1 MADKAKNIA
10 AEAEFIEESQ
20 WLDKE
25 DIKKI
30 IPHRDPLLLVDEA
43 KLKIYHEKD
52 GDVKTS
58 VGRYT
63 VKGDEWFL
71 KGHFP
76 GNPVVPGV
84 VLCEMMAQAC
94 SVLLKELP
102 DLRGDGKTPYFT
114 GLNNVKFRNKVLAG
128 DTLETE
134 CEITRIKK
142 PFCFAVGKG
151 KVNGK
156 LAVSAE
162 FSFAMM

>member
-1 MADKAKNIA
+1 MTDQVKALNETKDLV
-10 AEAEFIEESQ
+10 EEGE

-25 DIKKI
+25 AIKQI

-43 KLKIYHEKD
+43 QVRIHHEED

-58 VGRYT
+58 LGRYT

-162 FSFAMM
+162 FSFALM